1 VNNFIRFLPFV
12 KFQEYLGSEF
22 ADFTGDLIEDFQSE
36 LFTNAWSHSNIEEL
50 NKSLEMA
57 LGNTDR
63 FDVESPDSGIDFDF
77 DIDGCNALI
86 GVNDPIF
93 NNFNGDVSDVEVE
106 VDPEEVISLE
116 LPVITSENDNIEES
130 NNLTSM
136 EEDDGENEE
145 NSPSN
150 VPNNHPVEIH
160 SYSILKIK
168 KTQAMKS
175 KRKTT
180 FIKDRLTSSK
190 RSPIS
195 LNNKKQKLYEME
207 PLNDPVAE
215 RNRLNAL
222 NAKKNRDRK
231 KQQLQEADEEIS
243 RLREENDDL
252 RAEGDR
258 IKDDLAKAKRELD
271 ALRQELKLRGGENAS
286 FLGNTISPFLV

>member
-1 VNNFIRFLPFV
+1 
-12 KFQEYLGSEF
+12 
-22 ADFTGDLIEDFQSE
+22 
-36 LFTNAWSHSNIEEL
+36 
-50 NKSLEMA
+50 
-57 LGNTDR
+57 
-63 FDVESPDSGIDFDF
+63 
-77 DIDGCNALI
+77 
-86 GVNDPIF
+86 
-93 NNFNGDVSDVEVE
+93 
-106 VDPEEVISLE
+106 
-116 LPVITSENDNIEES
+116 
-130 NNLTSM
+130 
-136 EEDDGENEE
+136 
-145 NSPSN
+145 
-150 VPNNHPVEIH
+150 
-160 SYSILKIK
+160 
-168 KTQAMKS
+168 MKS

-286 FLGNTISPFLV
+286 FLGNISPFLV

>member
-1 VNNFIRFLPFV
+1 MNPL
-12 KFQEYLGSEF
+12 
-22 ADFTGDLIEDFQSE
+22 
-36 LFTNAWSHSNIEEL
+36 
-50 NKSLEMA
+50 
-57 LGNTDR
+57 
-63 FDVESPDSGIDFDF
+63 DFDM
-77 DIDGCNALI
+77 DGCNALL

-93 NNFNGDVSDVEVE
+93 NNFNADISDAEE
-106 VDPEEVISLE
+106 NLPEEVISLE
-116 LPVITSENDNIEES
+116 LPVITSENIEES
-130 NNLTSM
+130 TNLRSM
-136 EEDDGENEE
+136 EEDDAENEE

-150 VPNNHPVEIH
+150 VPKNHPVEIH

-175 KRKTT
+175 KSKKT

-207 PLNDPVAE
+207 PLKDPVAE

-252 RAEGDR
+252 REEGDR
-258 IKDDLAKAKRELD
+258 IKDDLANAKRELD

-286 FLGNTISPFLV
+286 FLGNISPFLV